1 MIATYNKD
9 FAMANSQSF
18 RDQRVLPTMLGQADL
33 TSYTGNVSNGT
44 ISERSLTQ
52 FDVGPNTDS
61 ILGLTAAAVRSLPI
75 PFPASNTCVK
85 AYKPATVLPVGS
97 RCDMDPASSRSLG
110 ECLSS
115 QIHYFNPSSFATNNG
130 NAAPRSPERHRD
142 SFEPSYV
149 ALPPATP
156 QAQMRRK
163 RCLRSAEPA
172 TARATYLE
180 RNRKAAKK
188 CRSKQR
194 RQQEELV
201 ETARAM
207 ERQNKALKAEVESLQ
222 VRVLGLMQLIGQH
235 ADCLLTCLKINPRL
249 QEPRLAPGNQREALP
264 SLLPGDPY
272 CRNNPAGQV
281 TFPGKH

>member
-1 MIATYNKD
+1 VTWIPHHPGPWGNALAARSTTSTRQALQRTTAMPRLDRQNVTAT
-9 FAMANSQSF
+9 
-18 RDQRVLPTMLGQADL
+18 
-33 TSYTGNVSNGT
+33 
-44 ISERSLTQ
+44 
-52 FDVGPNTDS
+52 
-61 ILGLTAAAVRSLPI
+61 
-75 PFPASNTCVK
+75 ASNLVTSHFHQQRL
-85 AYKPATVLPVGS
+85 T
-97 RCDMDPASSRSLG
+97 
-110 ECLSS
+110 
-115 QIHYFNPSSFATNNG
+115 
-130 NAAPRSPERHRD
+130 
-142 SFEPSYV
+142 
-149 ALPPATP
+149 
-156 QAQMRRK
+156 QMRRK

-235 ADCLLTCLKINPRL
+235 ADCLFTCLKINPRL